1 MIIQAPINTLGYGY
15 TGYYLTK
22 ELSKLTNISLYPIG
36 TIDPSLTGLES
47 FLYNKV
53 CNNEPEVKIWHQHE
67 LITWIGKGKRF
78 GFPIFELTHFTKQEV
93 FSLNHC
99 DHIIVPSHWAK
110 RVIADHVSVPTSVV
124 PLGVNGL
131 IFNNLNNINREPTV
145 FFNCGKWE
153 KRKGHDILIECF
165 GRAFSTKDN
174 VELWLMCDNP
184 FLQDGGA
191 QWKNLCN
198 NSPLADKIRIIPRQK
213 TQKNVYDIIRQ
224 VDCGVFPARA
234 EGWNLELLE
243 VMACGKPVITT
254 NYSAHTEFCH
264 KNNSHLID
272 IDSLE
277 LAQDGIWFHGQGLWA
292 EIKEK
297 QKDQLINYMKQIHN
311 SKKSSGLLT
320 NDNGVITA
328 REYTW
333 ENSAKK
339 LLKYTG
345 D

>member
-22 ELSKLTNISLYPIG
+22 ELSKLTNVSLYPIG
-36 TIDPSLTGLES
+36 TIDQSLTGIENLIWKS
-47 FLYNKV
+47 LNKAS
-53 CNNEPEVKIWHQHE
+53 PEIKIWHQHD
-67 LITWIGKGKRF
+67 LITWVGKGKRF

-93 FSLNHC
+93 ASLNHC
-99 DHIIVPSHWAK
+99 DHIIVPSKWAQSIV
-110 RVIADHVSVPTSVV
+110 REHIDVPVSVV
-124 PLGVNGL
+124 PLGVNTL
-131 IFNNLNNINREPTV
+131 IFNDLNNINRQETV
-145 FFNCGKWE
+145 FFSCGKWE

-165 GRAFSTKDN
+165 GRAFSANDN

-184 FLQDGGA
+184 FLQDGGSY
-191 QWKNLCN
+191 WKNLCQD
-198 NSPLADKIRIIPRQK
+198 SHMRSKIRLIPRQK
-213 TQKNVYDIIRQ
+213 TQKNVYDIMRQ

-264 KNNSHLID
+264 KDNAHLIE
-272 IDSLE
+272 IDNLE

-292 EIKEK
+292 QITEK
-297 QKDQLINYMKQIHN
+297 QKEQLINHMRQVHN
-311 SKKSSGLLT
+311 SKKSSGLLK
-320 NDNGVITA
+320 NDHGVSTA
-328 REYTW
+328 QEFTW

-339 LLKYTG
+339 LLKHTG